1 MAPGAD
7 TGMVRP
13 LSRADVESPFL
24 RALLARRN
32 LVIGVTLAGLLLG
45 LLLIAVR
52 SPKYEATAEVLMSP
66 LPQEDQT
73 FLGLQLLRDS
83 GDPTRTA
90 ATAAALLRSNKAAE
104 RTARALGGD
113 WTPRAV
119 LKAVQVTP
127 QRESNLLNVT
137 GKATGADDA
146 RRLANTFVTES
157 LAARRAALAQ
167 EARQELA
174 RVRPRLSRVDP
185 TTEAGAN
192 FVASVDRLEA
202 LSEGRDPTL
211 SLSEIATRPRA
222 PSGLPAG
229 VILALSVLLAFGIG
243 CGAAWLV
250 ESVNQRVRDENEA
263 LGMYALP
270 VLARV
275 PKLKTRELR
284 ERPGPWTL
292 PPAVREAFR
301 TLMLQLREKGDAGGV
316 IVLTSAS
323 SKDGKTT
330 SSVNLAASLAAAG
343 NDCILLDLDLRK
355 PDIGRLLHITRGP
368 EVAALQEVGGSLS
381 ELLVPAPG
389 LPSLSVLATQP
400 TESDVILVD
409 AINRRIPELIEE
421 ARGLAQYVVVD
432 TAPLGEVGD
441 ALRVVGE
448 ADDVVVVVRPGST
461 TRAGFEVMRDLL
473 ERVGHRPAGMLL
485 IGTPGGTTSSYYGY
499 GATRRELTASPLAR
513 VRSR

>member
-1 MAPGAD
+1 MAGSF
-7 TGMVRP
+7 T
-13 LSRADVESPFL
+13 RAGVNSPFL
-24 RALLARRN
+24 RALIARRT
-32 LVIGVTLAGLLLG
+32 LVIGMTVAGLLVS
-45 LLLIAVR
+45 LLWVAVR
-52 SPKYEATAEVLMSP
+52 SPKYEASAEVLMSP
-66 LPQEDQT
+66 LPQEDQN

-90 ATAAALLRSNKAAE
+90 ATAAALIRSHAAAG
-104 RTARALGGD
+104 RTARALGAG
-113 WTPRAV
+113 WTQQSV
-119 LKAVQVTP
+119 LKAVHVTP
-127 QRESNLLNVT
+127 QSGSNLLDVT
-137 GKATGADDA
+137 AKADEADVA
-146 RRLANTFVTES
+146 QRLANTFVRTS
-157 LAARRAALAQ
+157 LATRRRALAR
-167 EARQELA
+167 EARAELA
-174 RVRPRLSRVDP
+174 RVRPRLSQIDA

-192 FVASVDRLEA
+192 FVASIDRLEA
-202 LSEGRDPTL
+202 VSNGRDPTL
-211 SLSEIATRPRA
+211 SLSQAATRPGA

-229 VILALSVLLAFGIG
+229 LIVALGVLLGFGIG
-243 CGAAWLV
+243 SGAAWLL
-250 ESVNQRVRDENEA
+250 ESVNKRVRDENEA
-263 LGMYALP
+263 LGMYELP

-275 PKLKTRELR
+275 PKLKARELR

-323 SKDGKTT
+323 SRDGKTT

-343 NDCILLDLDLRK
+343 NDCVLLDLDLRK

-368 EVAALQEVGGSLS
+368 EVAALQDVGGSLS

-409 AINRRIPELIEE
+409 AINRRIPELIQE
-421 ARGLAQYVVVD
+421 ARGLAQYVVID

-448 ADDVVVVVRPGST
+448 ADEVVVVVRPGST
-461 TRAGFEVMRDLL
+461 TRAGFEVLRDLL

-485 IGTPGGTTSSYYGY
+485 IGAPGGATSSYYGY
-499 GATRRELTASPLAR
+499 GATRRELTTSPLAR